1 MRRGAALA
9 LLLAAGLACGCR
21 RGDRASPQEL
31 RAQIASLEKE
41 RTALRGKLDALLES
55 SPLFE
60 GMPNQP
66 IRVGVPTVLARDLI
80 TRVATGF
87 VDRITL
93 ELRNITVRKSGTIKR
108 IVTLGEYQLDVRLR
122 KITGNLKTGTPQLT
136 FGGDRV
142 GLQLP
147 VKVVSGIG
155 EASIHFK
162 WDGRNLSNAVCGD
175 MEIDQNVS
183 GSVIPATYP
192 VSGAIVLKATTRE
205 ILAEPRLPPTRLRL
219 RVMPSAE
226 SWAAVQKIVEDKEG
240 LCGYVLD
247 KVNVLK
253 IVQDLIERGFD
264 VRLPVEKIKPLA
276 LPVRIEPA
284 VHVQDKLVE
293 LSIKVGGLAITKEMI
308 WLGASV
314 EIAVPSSSPAASPA
328 SSAPAPSPGS

>member
-1 MRRGAALA
+1 MRRGVTLA
-9 LLLAAGLACGCR
+9 LLLAAGFACACR
-21 RGDRASPQEL
+21 RGDHAKPQEL

-60 GMPNQP
+60 GMPSQAV
-66 IRVGVPTVLARDLI
+66 RVGVPTALARDLI

-93 ELRNITVRKSGTIKR
+93 ELRNLTVRKSGTVKR
-108 IVTLGEYQLDVRLR
+108 IVTLGEYQLDVKLR

-136 FGGDRV
+136 FGGNQV

-155 EASIHFK
+155 EATIHFK
-162 WDGRNLSNAVCGD
+162 WDGKNLSDAVCGD

-183 GSVIPATYP
+183 GGVIPATYP

-205 ILAEPRLPPTRLRL
+205 ILAEPKLPPTRLRL
-219 RVMPSAE
+219 RVKPTE
-226 SWAAVQKIVEDKEG
+226 QSWAAVQKIVEDKEG
-240 LCGYVLD
+240 VCGYVLD
-247 KVNVLK
+247 KVNLLK
-253 IVQDLIERGFD
+253 IVQDLIDRGFN

-276 LPVRIEPA
+276 LPVGIEPA
-284 VHVQDKLVE
+284 VRVQGKLVE
-293 LSIKVGGLAITKEMI
+293 LSIKVGGLAVTKEMI
-308 WLGASV
+308 WLGADV
-314 EIAVPSSSPAASPA
+314 VLEQGVLRRTPLLPPARSRE
-328 SSAPAPSPGS
+328 